1 MAPKRKVGIKKNV
14 TPDSSS
20 NSDGKSNDLF
30 VGIRVFFSSGDTMED
45 TIVSLLNDE
54 GATID
59 KRKSRWGKVDASKT
73 YVISNNDDIEDDSN
87 PIIKL
92 ADKNDI
98 PIVVSKFFV
107 DAKSEGDITKLV
119 VADYHPNAVKKVA
132 GKRVVKKAP
141 PPPPA
146 VDDEALPSKRTRRTV
161 QPVSNV
167 NASASSSVVPPPPTR
182 KKSAAEAKIALRKR
196 KQPLKDES
204 SIDESVHD
212 SHGDSGSDFQSEKKK
227 PKKEPT
233 KKEPIKKEPI
243 KKEIKAK
250 AEISEDKKVK
260 KEPKKAVAKKKN
272 KKKEDEEMSEESE
285 KSESESE
292 AESTDMT
299 VRVVHGGAAVDSV
312 FAKTQGTQY
321 RVVSCG
327 NEVWDAML
335 NQSNLDGN
343 NNKFYICQILTPDG
357 ASAGSYT
364 VWFRWGRIGVEGQNS
379 TMKTPSLENAK
390 NVFRKKFT
398 DKTGNHWQ
406 GNASKTFKEFRK
418 VPGKYQLIELDF
430 SPDEENKKVLD
441 AHEPNQIKMP
451 DSTLHPKVLGIVE
464 LIFDINMMTSL
475 MMEIGYD
482 AKKMPLGKLSK
493 TMIKSG
499 FSILKQIESIL
510 NGKSTDRTQ
519 KLKTL
524 TSEFYTIIPHD
535 FGFKKMGAFVIDTAP
550 KLKEKLH
557 MVESL
562 GEIEI
567 AQKILKEEDIP
578 DKHPADQHYEKLK
591 TELKFI
597 ELDSEEF
604 DMIRKYLE
612 NTHGCT
618 HTCWRVRLTN
628 LFRVDRQGEV
638 ERFSKSP
645 GRENRMLLW
654 HGSRLTNYVGILSQG
669 LRIAPPE
676 APCTGYMFD
685 KGVYFADTSS
695 KSAQYCFPSHT
706 NVLTKMHIYFCF
718 FF

>member
-1 MAPKRKVGIKKNV
+1 
-14 TPDSSS
+14 
-20 NSDGKSNDLF
+20 
-30 VGIRVFFSSGDTMED
+30 
-45 TIVSLLNDE
+45 
-54 GATID
+54 
-59 KRKSRWGKVDASKT
+59 
-73 YVISNNDDIEDDSN
+73 
-87 PIIKL
+87 
-92 ADKNDI
+92 
-98 PIVVSKFFV
+98 
-107 DAKSEGDITKLV
+107 
-119 VADYHPNAVKKVA
+119 
-132 GKRVVKKAP
+132 
-141 PPPPA
+141 
-146 VDDEALPSKRTRRTV
+146 
-161 QPVSNV
+161 
-167 NASASSSVVPPPPTR
+167 
-182 KKSAAEAKIALRKR
+182 
-196 KQPLKDES
+196 
-204 SIDESVHD
+204 
-212 SHGDSGSDFQSEKKK
+212 
-227 PKKEPT
+227 
-233 KKEPIKKEPI
+233 
-243 KKEIKAK
+243 
-250 AEISEDKKVK
+250 
-260 KEPKKAVAKKKN
+260 
-272 KKKEDEEMSEESE
+272 
-285 KSESESE
+285 
-292 AESTDMT
+292 
-299 VRVVHGGAAVDSV
+299 
-312 FAKTQGTQY
+312 
-321 RVVSCG
+321 
-327 NEVWDAML
+327 
-335 NQSNLDGN
+335 
-343 NNKFYICQILTPDG
+343 
-357 ASAGSYT
+357 
-364 VWFRWGRIGVEGQNS
+364 
-379 TMKTPSLENAK
+379 MKTPSLENAK

-706 NVLTKMHIYFCF
+706 NVRQLMMLCEVALGSLNEKTSACYDAAKEVGKDKPCLSTLGVGNYRPDPKETLTIDDVKIPLGLSQASGLGNGNLLYNEFIVYDTTQALIKYLLEVEF
-718 FF
+718 VYK